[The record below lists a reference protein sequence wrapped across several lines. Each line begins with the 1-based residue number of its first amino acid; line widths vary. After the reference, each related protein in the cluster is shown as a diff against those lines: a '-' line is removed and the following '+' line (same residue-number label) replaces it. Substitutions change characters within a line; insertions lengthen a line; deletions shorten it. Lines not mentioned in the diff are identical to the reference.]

1 MSLTATDYL
10 LWVIGVILLAVT
22 GGVLLKR
29 RLVCE
34 FPVFFA
40 YVAFHVL
47 RSMLFAVYL
56 LYLQQRMSYAEYFY
70 AYWMAETVSVGLGF
84 TVIYEIYRKAFRNYD
99 ALRQWGAIMFGGAAV
114 ALLVAAVLAA
124 ASSPGADTPGI
135 VRAMVLLERSVRV
148 MQCGLLAFLFV
159 LSSFFGLHWR
169 NRLFGI
175 ALGFGVFAAIE
186 LAAVAVRS
194 HIGTAAA
201 AAYSQ
206 IGTAA
211 YDCGVLI
218 WVCYL
223 LAPEP
228 APQYAG
234 VVSHSDLKKW
244 NQALLEMLEEKR

>member
-10 LWVIGVILLAVT
+10 LWVIGPILLALT

-40 YVAFHVL
+40 YVAFHLL
-47 RSMLFAVYL
+47 RTAGLFTIHL
-56 LYLQQRMSYAEYFY
+56 LQLRQAMSYADYFY
-70 AYWMAETVSVGLGF
+70 AYWIGETVSVGLGF

-99 ALRQWGAIMFGGAAV
+99 ALRQLGAIMFGGAAV
-114 ALLVAAVLAA
+114 VLLVAAVLTA
-124 ASSPGADTPGI
+124 ASAPGADAPGI

-159 LSSFFGLHWR
+159 LSSFFGLPWR
-169 NRLFGI
+169 HRLFGI
-175 ALGFGVFAAIE
+175 ALGFGVFATIE
-186 LAAVAVRS
+186 LAALAVRS
-194 HIGTAAA
+194 HIGGIADTALTRVNS
-201 AAYSQ
+201 AAY
-206 IGTAA
+206 A
-211 YDCGVLI
+211 CGVLI

-244 NQALLEMLEEKR
+244 NQALLEMLEER

>member
-10 LWVIGVILLAVT
+10 LWVIGPILLALS
-22 GGVLLKR
+22 GGALLKR

-47 RSMLFAVYL
+47 RTAGLFTIHL
-56 LYLQQRMSYAEYFY
+56 LQLRQTMSYADYFY
-70 AYWMAETVSVGLGF
+70 AYWIGETVSVGLGF

-99 ALRQWGAIMFGGAAV
+99 ALRRWGAIMFGGAAV
-114 ALLVAAVLAA
+114 VLLVAAVLTA
-124 ASSPGADTPGI
+124 ASAPGADTPGI
-135 VRAMVLLERSVRV
+135 VRAVVLLERSVRV
-148 MQCGLLAFLFV
+148 MQCGLLALLFV

-175 ALGFGVFAAIE
+175 ALGFGVFATIE

-194 HIGTAAA
+194 HMGTAAA

-211 YDCGVLI
+211 YACGLLT

-234 VVSHSDLKKW
+234 VVSHSDLQKW
-244 NQALLEMLEEKR
+244 NQALLEMLGER